1 MSHLSMSYYPE
12 SNSSVREKIKVV
24 LDLSSYAT
32 KKN

>member
-1 MSHLSMSYYPE
+1 MSYYPE
-12 SNSSVREKIKVV
+12 PESHIRDKGKLV